1 MLKNRFLIKKVKRR
15 IKEKRLVANRDLISY
30 EELIGKLVRLHD
42 SLFIVN
48 GDLVIQKSVGT
59 ETSNLLTNK
68 NIIRK

>member
-1 MLKNRFLIKKVKRR
+1 MLKKRFLIKKVKRR

-30 EELIGKLVRLHD
+30 EELIEKLGRLQH
-42 SLFIVN
+42 LILYVN

>member
-1 MLKNRFLIKKVKRR
+1 MLKKRFLIKKVKRR

-30 EELIGKLVRLHD
+30 EELIGKLVSLHD

>member
-1 MLKNRFLIKKVKRR
+1 MLKKRFLIKKVKRR

-30 EELIGKLVRLHD
+30 EELIEKLVRLHD

>member
-1 MLKNRFLIKKVKRR
+1 MLKKRFLIKKVKRS

>member
-1 MLKNRFLIKKVKRR
+1 MLGIRFVKKLMKRVR
-15 IKEKRLVANRDLISY
+15 ARKLHKKKDLVSY

-59 ETSNLLTNK
+59 ETRNIITK
-68 NIIRK
+68 KRIIRK

>member
-1 MLKNRFLIKKVKRR
+1 MLKKRFLIKKVKRR

>member
-30 EELIGKLVRLHD
+30 EELIEKLGRLQH
-42 SLFIVN
+42 LILYVN
-48 GDLVIQKSVGT
+48 GDIVIQKSVGT

>member
-30 EELIGKLVRLHD
+30 EELIEKLGRLQH
-42 SLFIVN
+42 LILYVN
-48 GDLVIQKSVGT
+48 GDIVIQKSVGT

-68 NIIRK
+68 NFIRK